1 MSGFTKARAHKGLTL
16 FERPIVRPC
25 LTDIGTDQLGF
36 GSFRSGSDTLA
47 LSLSTSSNRDPTS
60 TQGKLCPHLLF
71 FLLGAGFPPGRG
83 DGSAVLT
90 RSQGPRA
97 TTERGLN
104 TGQPCQR
111 PTA

>member
-47 LSLSTSSNRDPTS
+47 LS
-60 TQGKLCPHLLF
+60 
-71 FLLGAGFPPGRG
+71 
-83 DGSAVLT
+83 
-90 RSQGPRA
+90 
-97 TTERGLN
+97 
-104 TGQPCQR
+104 
-111 PTA
+111 